1 MNESQENI
9 INNNGIAL
17 TITDAE
23 LTEKITE
30 ISKNMIKKVL
40 VEFTKKEGGLI
51 VESKNVKKAEIL
63 GNGKVKIGG
72 KVYLLKPIP

>member
-1 MNESQENI
+1 NS
-9 INNNGIAL
+9 
-17 TITDAE
+17 
-23 LTEKITE
+23 